1 MNDAI
6 DTSSVTSSLPNESA
20 LKAAGAEHLF
30 IHASAYRALEHD
42 EGKRILVEGHGAMVT
57 DIEGK
62 EYIDG
67 LAGLW
72 LVNAGHGR
80 TEIAEAYARQAG
92 KLAYASSTQATTIP
106 AIELATRL
114 AEITPGDQATAFFC
128 SGGSEAVERAI
139 KIARQYHYFNGEP
152 KRSKIIGRRGSYHG
166 ATYGAMSVSGTRP
179 ASEPYH
185 SPFMHGV
192 LHASP
197 PYCYRCDFRQTYPAC
212 DLLCADQ
219 IEQIVNYENPQT
231 IAAVIAEPI
240 SASGGIVIP
249 QDGYWQRLRQICD
262 RHGILLIT
270 DEVING
276 FGRTGRMFASE
287 HWDLV
292 GDIMTIA
299 KGLASGYAP
308 IGAVMRRPHVV
319 EAFEGENKLSH
330 LLTYGG
336 HAAACAAA
344 MANLDIFEREG
355 LVANSETMGTRLR
368 QGLESLASHHPTV
381 GDVRGLGLLAGLE
394 LVRDRES
401 KEKFKDDGAELKTL
415 GDGLAQR
422 GLLTRVASTLPL
434 SPPQCI
440 TAEQVDRMVTIIDDS
455 LSEMESA
462 HGLG

>member
-1 MNDAI
+1 MNDA
-6 DTSSVTSSLPNESA
+6 VEANVLPNEDA
-20 LKAAGAEHLF
+20 LKAAGSEHLF
-30 IHASAYRALEHD
+30 IHASSYRALAND
-42 EGKRILVEGHGAMVT
+42 TSKRILVEGDGAIVK

-80 TEIAEAYARQAG
+80 QEIADAYARQAG
-92 KLAYASSTQATTIP
+92 TLAYASSTQATTIP

-114 AEITPGDQATAFFC
+114 AELTPGDQATAFFC
-128 SGGSEAVERAI
+128 SGGSEAVESAI

-197 PYCYRCDFRQTYPAC
+197 SYCYRCDFRHSFPGC

-219 IEQIVNYENPQT
+219 VEQIMNYENPKT
-231 IAAVIAEPI
+231 VAAVIAEPI

-249 QDGYWQRLRQICD
+249 PDGYWQRMREICD
-262 RHGILLIT
+262 RHGVLLIT

-292 GDIMTIA
+292 GDIMTMA
-299 KGLASGYAP
+299 KGLCSGYAP
-308 IGAVMRRPHVV
+308 IGGVMCRPHVV

-344 MANLDIFEREG
+344 LVNLEIFERED
-355 LVANSETMGTRLR
+355 LVGNSRDMGARLKK
-368 QGLESLASHHPTV
+368 GLEELSSHPTV

-394 LVRDRES
+394 LVRDKDS
-401 KEKFKDDGAELKTL
+401 KEKIKDDDPELKTF
-415 GDGLAQR
+415 GESLADK
-422 GLLTRVASTLPL
+422 GLLTRVAGVLPL
-434 SPPQCI
+434 SPPLCI
-440 TAEQVDRMVTIIDDS
+440 TAEQVDRMVSIIDDS
-455 LSEMESA
+455 LTEMEAA
-462 HGLG
+462 HGFA

>member
-1 MNDAI
+1 MNDA
-6 DTSSVTSSLPNESA
+6 VEANAPGVKFGLNEDA
-20 LKAAGAEHLF
+20 LKAAGSEHLF
-30 IHASAYRALEHD
+30 IHASPYRALAND
-42 EGKRILVEGHGAMVT
+42 AGKLILVEGDGAIVK

-80 TEIAEAYARQAG
+80 QEIADAYARQAG
-92 KLAYASSTQATTIP
+92 TLAYASSTQATTIP

-114 AEITPGDQATAFFC
+114 AELTPGDQATAFFC
-128 SGGSEAVERAI
+128 SGGSEAVESAI

-179 ASEPYH
+179 MSEPYH

-197 PYCYRCDFRQTYPAC
+197 PYCYRCDFRHSHPGC
-212 DLLCADQ
+212 NLLCADQ
-219 IEQIVNYENPQT
+219 IEQMINYENPKT
-231 IAAVIAEPI
+231 VAAVIAEPI
-240 SASGGIVIP
+240 SASGGIVVP
-249 QDGYWQRLRQICD
+249 PDGYWARLREICD

-292 GDIMTIA
+292 GDIMTVA

-308 IGAVMRRPHVV
+308 IGAVMCRPYVV
-319 EAFEGENKLSH
+319 EAFEGDNKLSH

-344 MANLDIFEREG
+344 LRNLEIFERED
-355 LVANSETMGTRLR
+355 LVVNSQAMGARLK
-368 QGLESLASHHPTV
+368 QGLEGLSGHPCV
-381 GDVRGLGLLAGLE
+381 GEVRGLGLLVGLE
-394 LVRDRES
+394 MVKDKDS
-401 KEKFKDDGAELKTL
+401 KEKFVEDGPELKTL
-415 GDGLAQR
+415 GEGLAER
-422 GLLTRVASTLPL
+422 GLLTRIGGVLPL
-434 SPPQCI
+434 SPPLCI
-440 TAEQVDRMVTIIDDS
+440 SAEQVDRVVAIIDDS
-455 LSEMESA
+455 LTEMETT
-462 HGLG
+462 HGIG

>member
-1 MNDAI
+1 MDK
-6 DTSSVTSSLPNESA
+6 S
-20 LKAAGAEHLF
+20 HLF
-30 IHASAYRALEHD
+30 YQTRARRPMLDRAEGIYLWD
-42 EGKRILVEGHGAMVT
+42 KNGKRYIDGSSGAMVSNIGHSNPRVLDAMRAQMDKST
-57 DIEGK
+57 FGYRLHFETQPAED
-62 EYIDG
+62 
-67 LAGLW
+67 LANRVAGLSPS
-72 LVNAGHGR
+72 GH
-80 TEIAEAYARQAG
+80 E
-92 KLAYASSTQATTIP
+92 KV
-106 AIELATRL
+106 
-114 AEITPGDQATAFFC
+114 FFV
-128 SGGSEAVERAI
+128 SGGSEAVESAI

-197 PYCYRCDFRQTYPAC
+197 PYCYRCDFRHSFPGC

-219 IEQIVNYENPQT
+219 IEQIINYENPKT
-231 IAAVIAEPI
+231 VAAVIAEPI
-240 SASGGIVIP
+240 SASGGIVVP
-249 QDGYWQRLRQICD
+249 PDGYWARLREICD

-308 IGAVMRRPHVV
+308 IGAVMCRPHVV
-319 EAFEGENKLSH
+319 EAFEGDNKLSH

-344 MANLDIFEREG
+344 LKNLEIFEREG
-355 LVANSETMGTRLR
+355 LVANSQSMGARLR
-368 QGLESLASHHPTV
+368 AGLEGLSDHPCV
-381 GDVRGLGLLAGLE
+381 GEVRGLGLLVGLE
-394 LVRDRES
+394 MVKDKDS
-401 KEKFKDDGAELKTL
+401 KEKFAEDGPELKTL
-415 GDGLAQR
+415 GEGLAER
-422 GLLTRVASTLPL
+422 GLLTRIGGVLPL
-434 SPPQCI
+434 SPPLCI
-440 TAEQVDRMVTIIDDS
+440 TAEQVDRTVAIIDDS
-455 LSEMESA
+455 LTEMEAA
-462 HGLG
+462 HGIG

>member
-6 DTSSVTSSLPNESA
+6 DTSAPPNETA
-20 LKAAGAEHLF
+20 LKEAGAEHLF

-42 EGKRILVEGHGAMVT
+42 EGKRILVEGHGAIVT

-128 SGGSEAVERAI
+128 SGGSEAVESAI

-197 PYCYRCDFRQTYPAC
+197 PYCYRCDFRQTYPSC

-240 SASGGIVIP
+240 SASGGIIIP
-249 QDGYWQRLRQICD
+249 PDGYWQRLREICD

-276 FGRTGRMFASE
+276 FGRTGRMFASD

-308 IGAVMRRPHVV
+308 IGAVMCRPHVV
-319 EAFEGENKLSH
+319 AAFEGENKLSH

-344 MANLDIFEREG
+344 LANLDIFEREG
-355 LVANSETMGTRLR
+355 LVANSEAMGTRLR
-368 QGLESLASHHPTV
+368 QGLESLSGHHPTV

-394 LVRDRES
+394 LVKDRETQ
-401 KEKFKDDGAELKTL
+401 EKFKDDGEELKTF

-434 SPPQCI
+434 SPPLCI
-440 TAEQVDRMVTIIDDS
+440 TAGQVDRMIAIIDDS
-455 LSEMESA
+455 LTEMEFA

>member
-1 MNDAI
+1 MNDNLEPLVSTNQ
-6 DTSSVTSSLPNESA
+6 DA
-20 LKAAGAEHLF
+20 LLEAGSKHLF
-30 IHASAYRALEHD
+30 IHASSRGALAKD
-42 EGKRILVEGHGAMVT
+42 SGKRILVEGEGAIVK

-80 TEIAEAYARQAG
+80 AEIAEAYARQAG
-92 KLAYASSTQATTIP
+92 TLAYASSTQAATIP

-114 AEITPGDQATAFFC
+114 AEITPGDQTTAFFC
-128 SGGSEAVERAI
+128 SGGSEAVESAI

-179 ASEPYH
+179 MSEPYH

-197 PYCYRCDFRQTYPAC
+197 PYCYRCDFRQNYPVC

-219 IEQIVNYENPQT
+219 IEQIIGYENPKT
-231 IAAVIAEPI
+231 VAAVIAEPI
-240 SASGGIVIP
+240 SASGSIAVP
-249 QDGYWQRLRQICD
+249 PDDYWPRLRQICD
-262 RHGILLIT
+262 RHGVLLIT

-299 KGLASGYAP
+299 KGLASGYAA
-308 IGAVMRRPHVV
+308 IGAVMCRPKVMD
-319 EAFEGENKLSH
+319 AFEEDNKLSH

-336 HAAACAAA
+336 HAGACAAA
-344 MANLDIFEREG
+344 LANLVIFEREG
-355 LVANSETMGTRLR
+355 LVVNSEKMGIRLKASLE
-368 QGLESLASHHPTV
+368 GLSHHTTV
-381 GDVRGLGLLAGLE
+381 GDVRGMGLLTGLE
-394 LVRDRES
+394 LIKDRETR
-401 KEKFKDDGAELKTL
+401 EKFAEDGPELKTL
-415 GDGLAQR
+415 GDGLIRR

-434 SPPQCI
+434 SPPLCI
-440 TAEQVDRMVTIIDDS
+440 TAEQVDRIVSIIDDS
-455 LSEMESA
+455 LTEMETA
-462 HGLG
+462 HDLV